1 MNSEPKHVLI
11 TGSAGAVGRAAA
23 KALLARGH
31 RVRGFDRVPGAVQGE
46 GVVGNMTELDALVG
60 ASGGV
65 DAIIHL
71 AATPDDDD
79 FPSQLLP
86 NNILG
91 LYNVLEAAR
100 LCRVPRVILASTGQ
114 VNWIQLH
121 AGPWP
126 VRVTDR
132 IQPRYWY
139 AATKVFA
146 EAAGHAYATNH
157 SIDVLAVRL
166 GSVPRSLGQVTE
178 ISGSELSQDVYL
190 SPRDAGRFFIAAI
203 EARAGFGFEVVFA
216 TSQPV
221 KSWRFDPEPARR
233 LLGYEPQDRW
243 PDGLEEEHRRFAA
256 GLTVPGS

>member
-1 MNSEPKHVLI
+1 MNSESKHVLV

-23 KALLARGH
+23 QALLARGH
-31 RVRGFDRVPGAVQGE
+31 RVRGFDRVPSPGQHE
-46 GVVGNMTELDALVG
+46 TVVGNLTELDALVG
-60 ASGGV
+60 ASRGI

-91 LYNVLEAAR
+91 LYNMLEAAR

-114 VNWIQLH
+114 VNWVQLH

-132 IQPRYWY
+132 VQPRYWY

-146 EAAGHAYATNH
+146 EAAGQAYATTH
-157 SIDVLAVRL
+157 SMDVLAVRL
-166 GSVPRSLGQVTE
+166 GSVPRSVAQVTE
-178 ISGSELSQDVYL
+178 ISGSELSPDVYL
-190 SPRDAGRFFIAAI
+190 SSADVGRFFVAAI

-221 KSWRFDPEPARR
+221 KLWRFDPEPARR
-233 LLGYEPQDRW
+233 VLGYEPQDRW
-243 PDGLEEEHRRFAA
+243 PDGLEEEYRRFAE
-256 GLTVPGS
+256 GRTVPSS